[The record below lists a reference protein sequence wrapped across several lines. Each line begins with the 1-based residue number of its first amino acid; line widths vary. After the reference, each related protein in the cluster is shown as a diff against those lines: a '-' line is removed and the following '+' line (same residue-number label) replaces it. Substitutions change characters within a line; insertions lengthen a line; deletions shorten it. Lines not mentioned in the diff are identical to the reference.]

1 MRSLHYIVAAL
12 LVLPVFFSCG
22 GKNNHTPDNP
32 TPTPVNPN
40 PPTPVDP
47 TPVNPTP
54 PDDPTPPT
62 PAPPIEFRNTFRFDN
77 NIVSTSGSGD
87 FVAVVKSSLVTKSG
101 DSREVITGSYTFNN
115 DAKTWS
121 YSGLGKIELKDDNKI
136 AFTPSNGSSK
146 EYEVKISEIVSDK
159 ESVAYKLNGSWT
171 IYETLVDF
179 GGKNY
184 RFDGALN
191 LNKVEE
197 QARELGYEFTTHLVE
212 GMTITKV
219 IITDGLMA
227 AEFKNG
233 QSYAAEHSLR
243 TGSSFDFS
251 EFTKGLKGNGSVQF
265 TDEQCTQCLITVDTT
280 IDDTSTKLYI
290 KLEKKQ

>member
-32 TPTPVNPN
+32 DNPTPVNPN

-47 TPVNPTP
+47 NPPTPVDPNPPTP
-54 PDDPTPPT
+54 

-87 FVAVVKSSLVTKSG
+87 FIAVVNPSFVTKSH
-101 DSREVITGSYTFNN
+101 DYRKVITGSYTFSN

-121 YSGLGKIELKDDNKI
+121 YTGLGKIELTDDNKI
-136 AFTPSNGSSK
+136 AFTPSDGSRK
-146 EYEVKISEIVSDK
+146 EYEVKISEITSDE

-171 IYETLVDF
+171 IKETMVDF
-179 GGKNY
+179 RGGNY
-184 RFDGALN
+184 RYEGALN
-191 LNKVEE
+191 LNEVEK
-197 QARELGYEFTTHLVE
+197 QARDLGYEFKTHLDE
-212 GMTITKV
+212 GMTVTKV
-219 IITDGLMA
+219 IVTDGLMA
-227 AEFKNG
+227 AEFENG
-233 QSYAAEHSLR
+233 QSYAAEHNLR
-243 TGSSFDFS
+243 IGS
-251 EFTKGLKGNGSVQF
+251 EFTFKEFTKDLEGKGSVQF
-265 TDEQCTQCLITVDTT
+265 ADDLCIITIDTT
-280 IDDTSTKLYI
+280 IDEAPTRLLI

>member
-47 TPVNPTP
+47 TPVDPTP
-54 PDDPTPPT
+54 VDPTPPT

-87 FVAVVKSSLVTKSG
+87 FVAVVKSSLVTKSN
-101 DSREVITGSYTFNN
+101 DSRKIITGSYTFDN

-121 YSGLGKIELKDDNKI
+121 YSGLGKIILKDDNKI
-136 AFTPSNGSSK
+136 SFTPSEGSGK
-146 EYEVKISEIVSDK
+146 DYEVKISEIVSDK

-171 IYETLVDF
+171 VKETTVDF
-179 GGKNY
+179 RGGNY
-184 RFDGALN
+184 SYPGALN
-191 LNKVEE
+191 LNEVEK
-197 QARELGYEFTTHLVE
+197 QARELGYEFTSHLDE
-212 GMTITKV
+212 GMTVTK
-219 IITDGLMA
+219 IIVTDGLMA
-227 AEFKNG
+227 AEFQNG
-233 QSYAAEHSLR
+233 QSYAAEHNLR
-243 TGSSFDFS
+243 IGSDFTFT
-251 EFTKGLKGNGSVQF
+251 EFTKGLKGKGSVQF
-265 TDEQCTQCLITVDTT
+265 VDDLCIVKIDTT
-280 IDDTSTKLYI
+280 IDEAPTRLLI